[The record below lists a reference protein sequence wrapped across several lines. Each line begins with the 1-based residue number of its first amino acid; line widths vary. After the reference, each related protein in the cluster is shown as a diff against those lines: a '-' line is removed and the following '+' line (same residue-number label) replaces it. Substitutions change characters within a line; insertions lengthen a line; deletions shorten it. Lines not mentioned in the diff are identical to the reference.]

1 MQASDLEEILIQGS
15 EVDLSVCI
23 SNNLLEDA
31 VYLRIT
37 AKLWRVTISL
47 YFSLEALLGPKQHSA
62 VQNPAGKGQKS
73 L

>member
-1 MQASDLEEILIQGS
+1 MQASDLEQILIQGS
-15 EVDLSVCI
+15 EVGLRVCV

-31 VYLRIT
+31 VSLRIT
-37 AKLWRVTISL
+37 AKLRRVTIFL